1 VHHCWA
7 LGPINHHELEE
18 VRRPIRAEDQVASG
32 IISDRF
38 DESGITKGVLDVLRV
53 DAVAESR
60 PEDLQESIVLQN
72 RLTDRWFARRPRRRR
87 RPPVSDLWSER
98 PAMGVCDAN
107 PQSARN

>member
-7 LGPINHHELEE
+7 LRPIDHHELEE
-18 VRRPIRAEDQVASG
+18 VRRPIRAEDQVTSG

-60 PEDLQESIVLQN
+60 PEDLRESIVLQN
-72 RLTDRWFARRPRRRR
+72 RLTDRWLIATRRCRRIWLNAV
-87 RPPVSDLWSER
+87 VSRAGASLVETAQFS
-98 PAMGVCDAN
+98 
-107 PQSARN
+107 